1 MRIEDDANINYPI
14 TSLGSEKEQAWQ
26 EGLRTLNDYI
36 ASKETNYGKL
46 KAVETETSTGLVRP
60 WADYREDYG
69 DDGRGSLRYI
79 IRYRCPQCGKTIREN
94 DIGCVDC
101 RIFFDWSKKAKV
113 KTVTT
118 LVWE

>member
-26 EGLRTLNDYI
+26 EGLRTINNYI
-36 ASKETNYGKL
+36 ANKEANMINSKQ
-46 KAVETETSTGLVRP
+46 VETSTGLVRP
-60 WADYREDYG
+60 CADYQEYYG
-69 DDGRGSLRYI
+69 EDGRDDLSYI
-79 IRYRCPQCGKTIREN
+79 ISYRCPQCGKPIREN
-94 DIGCVDC
+94 DIGCIDC
-101 RIFFDWSKKAKV
+101 KIFFDWSKKAKV

>member
-14 TSLGSEKEQAWQ
+14 TSLGSENEQAWQ
-26 EGLRTLNDYI
+26 EGLMTINDYL

-46 KAVETETSTGLVRP
+46 KAAETSTGLVRP
-60 WADYREDYG
+60 WADYQEYYG
-69 DDGRGSLRYI
+69 EDGRDGLSYI
-79 IRYRCPQCGKTIREN
+79 ISYRCPQCRKPIREH
-94 DIGCVDC
+94 DIGCIDC